1 MKAADNI
8 AKLRARQAEDIE
20 PAFSDDELASRFSG
34 RHADELR
41 HVAKWG
47 QWLRW
52 DGTRWREDST
62 LMVFDLARLICR
74 EAASDC
80 IIEKTAKAIAAA
92 KTVAA
97 IERLAKADRRHA
109 TDADTLDHGA
119 MLLNTGEDE

>member
-52 DGTRWREDST
+52 DGTRWCEDST

-74 EAASDC
+74 EAASEC
-80 IIEKTAKAIAAA
+80 NIARTAKAIAAA
-92 KTVAA
+92 KTIAA

-109 TDADTLDHGA
+109 TDAANLDHGA